1 MPQIATWQREAPGGL
16 RPVLISRGDPE
27 ANLGHARQHGLADVL
42 LQAEREIDESFR
54 VAASPSALIV
64 SADGAVASPVH
75 AGEDEIRTLVAGRAL
90 VPGRAPLAGRGP
102 VGLAVRRSEPGLGH
116 PAPDA
121 PLRTLGG
128 EPAALSAVLSGRDTT
143 IVFWNPECGFCA
155 RMLDDLRALDRAD
168 RDAARQLLV
177 ISTGDAQANRA
188 MGLSAPVLLDDA
200 FAAGE
205 QLGVE
210 GTPSAVR
217 VDARGRVAS
226 PVAVGAE
233 AVLALAAE
241 TRSSAIV

>member
-1 MPQIATWQREAPGGL
+1 
-16 RPVLISRGDPE
+16 
-27 ANLGHARQHGLADVL
+27 
-42 LQAEREIDESFR
+42 
-54 VAASPSALIV
+54 
-64 SADGAVASPVH
+64 VH
-75 AGEDEIRTLVAGRAL
+75 
-90 VPGRAPLAGRGP
+90 
-102 VGLAVRRSEPGLGH
+102 RSEPGLGH